1 MLHWPGAATRH
12 RGVQL
17 RQVRAK
23 FKLRMVRNEKG
34 KKETHSHASLQCS
47 TIGQHLLWTQIA
59 LKNIRWEPQEK
70 KVQGLMAKDMPT
82 HFISWAGG
90 GEDTIPTYNTAATLF
105 IAVIL
110 LDRRAL

>member
-1 MLHWPGAATRH
+1 
-12 RGVQL
+12 
-17 RQVRAK
+17 
-23 FKLRMVRNEKG
+23 MVRNKKG

-47 TIGQHLLWTQIA
+47 TIGQHLSWTWIA

-82 HFISWAGG
+82 RFISWVGG
-90 GEDTIPTYNTAATLF
+90 GEDTISTYNTVATLF

>member
-1 MLHWPGAATRH
+1 MSRWPGAATRH

-17 RQVRAK
+17 RQVRTK
-23 FKLRMVRNEKG
+23 FKLCMVCNEKG
-34 KKETHSHASLQCS
+34 KKETHSHTSLQCS
-47 TIGQHLLWTQIA
+47 TIGQHLSWTRIA
-59 LKNIRWEPQEK
+59 LKNIHWEPQEK

-82 HFISWAGG
+82 HFISWVGG
-90 GEDTIPTYNTAATLF
+90 SEDTILTYNTAATLF